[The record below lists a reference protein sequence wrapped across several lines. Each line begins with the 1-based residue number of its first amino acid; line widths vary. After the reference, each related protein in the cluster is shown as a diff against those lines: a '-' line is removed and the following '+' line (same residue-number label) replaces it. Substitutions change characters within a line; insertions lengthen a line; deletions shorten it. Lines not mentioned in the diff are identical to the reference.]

1 MMVYVLALLLGFVL
15 LVWGADKFVIG
26 ASATAKK
33 LGVPPLV
40 IGMTVVGFATSAPE
54 IFVSVTAAIQGVAG
68 IAIGNAIGS
77 NIANLGLV
85 LAATALTRPIPVT
98 SETIRRETAFL
109 TGMSGLAFALF
120 VNDDLSRADGLA
132 LLTGLGLF
140 LYWTVTLGVRG
151 SGADPLEA
159 EYAAEIPADV
169 ALPQAGLWLTVGFI
183 VLLAGANV
191 LVWGGENIA
200 RALGVSDLL
209 IGVTIVAI
217 GTSLPELA
225 VGIVSARKGEYG
237 LALGNVIGSNL
248 FNLLAVVG
256 LAATISPMR
265 IDPAVAELHYS
276 VMMMFTVAVL
286 FLAYNYFGKGLSRP
300 AGALLLGGFF
310 AYHGYLVYS
319 NM

>member
-1 MMVYVLALLLGFVL
+1 M
-15 LVWGADKFVIG
+15 
-26 ASATAKK
+26 
-33 LGVPPLV
+33 
-40 IGMTVVGFATSAPE
+40 
-54 IFVSVTAAIQGVAG
+54 SVTAAVQGVPG

-77 NIANLGLV
+77 NIANMGLV

-109 TGMSGLAFALF
+109 TGMSALAFVLF
-120 VNDDLSRADGLA
+120 VNDDLSRVDGLA

-140 LYWTVTLGVRG
+140 LYWTATLSVRVG
-151 SGADPLEA
+151 GADPVEA

-169 ALPQAGLWLTVGFI
+169 TLVAALVWLTIGFV
-183 VLLAGANV
+183 VLLVGANL

-200 RALGVSDLL
+200 RWLGVSDLL

-256 LAATISPMR
+256 LAATIAPMR
-265 IDPAVAELHYS
+265 IDPEVAELHYS
-276 VMMMFTVAVL
+276 VMIAFTVAVL
-286 FLAYNYFGKGLSRP
+286 FLAYNYFGKGISRP
-300 AGALLLGGFF
+300 AGGLLLCGFF
-310 AYHGYLVYS
+310 AYHGYLAYTNVGT
-319 NM
+319 

>member
-1 MMVYVLALLLGFVL
+1 MVVYVLALLLGFTL
-15 LVWGADKFVIG
+15 LVWGADKFVMG
-26 ASATAKK
+26 ASATARK

-40 IGMTVVGFATSAPE
+40 IGLTVVGFATSAPE
-54 IFVSVTAAIQGVAG
+54 IFVSVTAAIQGVPG

-140 LYWTVTLGVRG
+140 LYWTVTLSARVTD
-151 SGADPLEA
+151 ADPLEA

-169 ALPQAGLWLTVGFI
+169 ALPKASLWLTVGFF

-248 FNLLAVVG
+248 FNLLAVIG

-265 IDPAVAELHYS
+265 LDPEVAELHYS
-276 VMMMFTVAVL
+276 VMMMFTVTVL
-286 FLAYNYFGKGLSRP
+286 FLAYNYFGKGISRP
-300 AGALLLGGFF
+300 SGALLLGGFF
-310 AYHGYLVYS
+310 AYHGYLAYS
-319 NM
+319 NI